1 MRLYFCMHI
10 YMFDVFD
17 RVVTVIY
24 SVMRDYRKGN
34 WTVSETM
41 ILIEAKKMDD
51 ERRLM
56 KRISSSSSNNGD
68 QNTHDQSS
76 SRSGKPAELRW
87 KWVEDYC
94 WRKGCMRSQNQC
106 NDKWDNLMRDYKKVR
121 DYERKLVDEGSSYWN
136 IEKNERKERNLP
148 TNMLPQIYEALVEV
162 VEKKAQQRVNV
173 MALTATTTTTGGGG
187 TTSSV
192 IVVPSSSP
200 SPNVLSY
207 VHHHQLSL
215 PTPIPSPLMP
225 PPLMLQHHHISA
237 PPSMAAAAAALPLPS
252 PHIAAAPI
260 LPASQTQQPLSLPY
274 SHPLPTMCDSS
285 DSDTSEP
292 SKSPAKRRRR
302 GGGGGGGEGTST
314 GTASAATTTTASD
327 DQQVGSAISRS
338 ASIIAEA
345 LEACEERED
354 RRHRDVLS
362 LHDRKIKIE
371 ESKAEINRLG
381 INGLVDAINNLAN
394 SIQALASQKNNNQ
407 SAPK

>member
-1 MRLYFCMHI
+1 
-10 YMFDVFD
+10 
-17 RVVTVIY
+17 
-24 SVMRDYRKGN
+24 
-34 WTVSETM
+34 
-41 ILIEAKKMDD
+41 
-51 ERRLM
+51 
-56 KRISSSSSNNGD
+56 
-68 QNTHDQSS
+68 
-76 SRSGKPAELRW
+76 
-87 KWVEDYC
+87 
-94 WRKGCMRSQNQC
+94 
-106 NDKWDNLMRDYKKVR
+106 
-121 DYERKLVDEGSSYWN
+121 
-136 IEKNERKERNLP
+136 
-148 TNMLPQIYEALVEV
+148 
-162 VEKKAQQRVNV
+162 
-173 MALTATTTTTGGGG
+173 
-187 TTSSV
+187 
-192 IVVPSSSP
+192 
-200 SPNVLSY
+200 
-207 VHHHQLSL
+207 
-215 PTPIPSPLMP
+215 
-225 PPLMLQHHHISA
+225 
-237 PPSMAAAAAALPLPS
+237 
-252 PHIAAAPI
+252 
-260 LPASQTQQPLSLPY
+260 
-274 SHPLPTMCDSS
+274 MCDSS

>member
-1 MRLYFCMHI
+1 
-10 YMFDVFD
+10 
-17 RVVTVIY
+17 
-24 SVMRDYRKGN
+24 
-34 WTVSETM
+34 M

-56 KRISSSSSNNGD
+56 KRISSSSSNSGD

-237 PPSMAAAAAALPLPS
+237 PPSMAAAAAAALPLPS
-252 PHIAAAPI
+252 PHIAA
-260 LPASQTQQPLSLPY
+260 
-274 SHPLPTMCDSS
+274 

-302 GGGGGGGEGTST
+302 GGGGGGGGGEGTST

-362 LHDRKIKIE
+362 LHERKIKIE

>member
-274 SHPLPTMCDSS
+274 SHPLPTILIQVSLQS
-285 DSDTSEP
+285 HQQ
-292 SKSPAKRRRR
+292 K
-302 GGGGGGGEGTST
+302 GGEEG
-314 GTASAATTTTASD
+314 
-327 DQQVGSAISRS
+327 V
-338 ASIIAEA
+338 EV
-345 LEACEERED
+345 EVERE
-354 RRHRDVLS
+354 
-362 LHDRKIKIE
+362 
-371 ESKAEINRLG
+371 
-381 INGLVDAINNLAN
+381 
-394 SIQALASQKNNNQ
+394 QALALLVQQQPQQQVMINKWGVLSPEVLPSLLKHLK
-407 SAPK
+407 PVRREKIEGTEMF